1 VRLPFPARPAA
12 TGTGAPSDPPRLD
25 TPSLNVIIRHHT
37 DLQVNTTACPR
48 YPLGGPPVTRLR
60 GAIMRRHGF
69 TLIELLL
76 VLSIIAALAALLL
89 PIISMARKAAREAK
103 ATAQLGTVK
112 ASLSLFKDA
121 NGMYPEKDYLGVF
134 RASGGGGGG
143 GASARPTYKL
153 ASEVG
158 DAGWESA
165 AGILVQQLQT
175 VDRDNYRTVD
185 ALRDPFIGGAHAK
198 VLRYRPAMYY
208 PLQSAGT
215 PALIDSADP
224 PNPDSYQL
232 WSAGF
237 DGKDQVT
244 AEPGTITGKI
254 DDITNWKKP

>member
-1 VRLPFPARPAA
+1 
-12 TGTGAPSDPPRLD
+12 
-25 TPSLNVIIRHHT
+25 
-37 DLQVNTTACPR
+37 
-48 YPLGGPPVTRLR
+48 
-60 GAIMRRHGF
+60 MRRHGF

-89 PIISMARKAAREAK
+89 PIISMARKSAREAK
-103 ATAQLGTVK
+103 ATAQLGTLK

-121 NGMYPEKDYLGVF
+121 NGMFPEKDYLSIF
-134 RASGGGGGG
+134 RDGAGGSG
-143 GASARPTYKL
+143 RPTYKK
-153 ASEVG
+153 AADVG
-158 DAGWESA
+158 EGGWESA
-165 AGILVQQLQT
+165 AGVLLLQLQT

-185 ALRDPFIGGAHAK
+185 ALRDPFLGGAHSK
-198 VLRYRPAMYY
+198 VLRFRPAMYY
-208 PLQSAGT
+208 PLLGTGT

-244 AEPGTITGKI
+244 AEPGVVTGKN